1 MDTPMNEST
10 MAVELAK
17 PQALQ
22 TVPVA
27 KDIELTAT
35 LPEEMQL
42 AQVQLIEWCKNKI
55 LELKSDLADL
65 EGAYNHAKKHAW
77 KYSTYKTHALKCA
90 KRITYYEKVL
100 GALEAG
106 YCIVPNFPVTVFA
119 IRTKRKDPEPGYVDT
134 HWSSHE
140 QPSQILAPGVGCY
153 QNPLPVIR
161 YEQRKVPKPDNPNN
175 MIHSSWASDWND
187 IDFPINM
194 AKPRIMEAATNAMAI
209 KLFDELGVLPSPYKR
224 EDPMVLGIVKNPC
237 GAPASFLIAWH
248 LKTKDL

>member
-1 MDTPMNEST
+1 

-35 LPEEMQL
+35 LPREMEM

-55 LELKSDLADL
+55 TELKADLADL

-119 IRTKRKDPEPGYVDT
+119 IRTKRKKPEPGYTNRD
-134 HWSSHE
+134 WKSHRQKPE
-140 QPSQILAPGVGCY
+140 TLPEGEGQY
-153 QNPLPVIR
+153 KNPLPVVLVNS
-161 YEQRKVPKPDNPNN
+161 YKAPTPQNPNAVEK
-175 MIHSSWASDWND
+175 HYWAHDWND

-194 AKPRIMEAATNAMAI
+194 AKPRIMEAATNAMAM

-224 EDPMVLGIVKNPC
+224 EDPMVLGIVKNPF